1 MKKRKWIIWL
11 VVMPIL
17 IIGIL
22 IGYFTVKNN
31 ADMEY
36 AAALVRV
43 SFGSEYNLDSDII
56 EIQISNVYEQSHPKS
71 LEDAARA
78 LIASMKIL
86 EASDSQEAIDMANKL
101 VELNRYTGE
110 EYDDMSYPVR
120 QFAIDYDISNAE
132 ALDTILKEA
141 TE

>member
-22 IGYFTVKNN
+22 AGYFTIKNN

-36 AAALVRV
+36 AVTLVRLNF
-43 SFGSEYNLDSDII
+43 SSDYDLDSDII

-71 LEDAARA
+71 LKDAARA

-110 EYDDMSYPVR
+110 KYDDMAYPVR

>member
-1 MKKRKWIIWL
+1 VKKHKWIWFVITFMIIVGML
-11 VVMPIL
+11 V
-17 IIGIL
+17 
-22 IGYFTVKNN
+22 GYFAIKHNIE
-31 ADMEY
+31 MEY
-36 AAALVRV
+36 AVVLVRNNF
-43 SFGSEYNLDSDII
+43 SSDYDLNSDII

-110 EYDDMSYPVR
+110 EYDDMAYPVR
-120 QFAIDYDISNAE
+120 QFAIDYDLSNTE
-132 ALDTILKEA
+132 ALDTILQEA